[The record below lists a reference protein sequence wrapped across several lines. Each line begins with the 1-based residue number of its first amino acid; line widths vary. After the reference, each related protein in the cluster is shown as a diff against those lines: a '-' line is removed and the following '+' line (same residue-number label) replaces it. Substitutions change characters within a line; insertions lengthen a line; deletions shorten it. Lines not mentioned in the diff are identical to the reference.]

1 MDGLSVK
8 IRALRFWQAMVC
20 RLRSGIEEEIAFGHL
35 ILFVPV
41 SIGAGSIIWFCLPE
55 EPADAAQWGLALVTG
70 LFAMLARN
78 TALACR
84 LSFMV
89 LFLVSAGMVLAMIE
103 TRRVD
108 TIVLDSPVTTRIIG
122 EVINREI
129 DHKGRWRYRI
139 KVVSTQKPTLRRP
152 PTVVSL
158 LAISKH
164 TPFEVGAVLTGNA
177 RLSPPS
183 GPALVGLNDF
193 AFDAFYSGTGAVGYF
208 FGAPKPATA
217 NPELAGTGGL
227 GRALNKWIE
236 SLRES
241 IGMRIRAVL
250 PGDTG
255 AFATAIFT
263 DQRRAISPGTTEA
276 LRQAGLAHI
285 IAISGLNMAL
295 AAGIFFVGLR
305 SCLSLFMGLAH
316 RIAIKKIA
324 ALGALC
330 AISAYYLISGFAIS
344 AERAFVMMSIM
355 LVSVLF
361 ERRSISLRNVA
372 LSAMA
377 ILILSPSAIMGPS
390 FQMSFAA
397 TAALVTGYSLYQRK
411 SGESDAIKSAL
422 YNAYFNSIMKFATGI
437 FMTSLIGGLSTT
449 IFAVEH
455 FNRIAG
461 YGLPANLAA
470 APVISF
476 IVMPAALIAMLLM
489 PFGLDHPALMVMGF
503 GLDTVIAI
511 AKWTSAWGG
520 DVVTRRMPAWFLPL
534 SAGGFILLTM
544 LRSRLRYSGLIVML
558 AALAATYLP
567 WGAGRPD
574 ILISEDGKLVALVD
588 RGKAAVNKAKPPGFI
603 FDQWKRALV
612 LEEANSPEVLNKS
625 RSKEKYRWR
634 LSPRESQF
642 AEKQVSAAMAGLSAA
657 RFTCQDKAWC
667 VGKLANG
674 FAVFV
679 SENPAYV
686 GTACKFADL
695 VITPAKWKD
704 GRCANGPPII
714 SRDRLRRSGALEI
727 TVVPLV
733 AGGFETKMV
742 AAMDGRNRAW
752 TQHRAFDWKT
762 GTFIFQDPVEPDTAR
777 QDLVSDLADLQSDQ

>member
-1 MDGLSVK
+1 
-8 IRALRFWQAMVC
+8 MVC
-20 RLRSGIEEEIAFGHL
+20 RLRLNFEEEIAFGHL

-41 SIGAGSIIWFCLPE
+41 SIGAGSIVWFCLPQ
-55 EPADAAQWGLALVTG
+55 EPADVAQWGLALITG

-78 TALACR
+78 TVLACR
-84 LSFMV
+84 LSFMF

-103 TRRVD
+103 TRRLD
-108 TIVLDSPVTTRIIG
+108 TIVLDSPVTTRITG
-122 EVINREI
+122 EVVNREI

-139 KVVSTQKPTLRRP
+139 KVFSTQKPTLRRP
-152 PTVVSL
+152 PAVVSL

-164 TPFEVGAVLTGNA
+164 TPFEVSAVLTGNA

-193 AFDAFYSGTGAVGYF
+193 AFDAFYNGTGAVGYF
-208 FGAPKPATA
+208 FGAPKPAIA
-217 NPELAGTGGL
+217 NPGPAGADGL

-276 LRQAGLAHI
+276 LRKAGLAHI

-316 RIAIKKIA
+316 KVAIKKIA

-411 SGESDAIKSAL
+411 SADDNEIKSVF
-422 YNAYFNSIMKFATGI
+422 YSGYFDSMMKFAAGI

-476 IVMPAALIAMLLM
+476 IVMPAALLAMLLM
-489 PFGLDHPALMVMGF
+489 PFGLDYPALMAMGF
-503 GLDTVIAI
+503 GLDMVITI
-511 AKWTSAWGG
+511 ANWTSAWGG
-520 DVVTRRMPAWFLPL
+520 DMVTGRMPSWFLPL
-534 SAGGFILLTM
+534 AAGGFILLTM
-544 LRSRLRYSGLIVML
+544 LRSQLRYGGLVVML
-558 AALAATYLP
+558 AAVAAIFLP

-574 ILISEDGKLVALVD
+574 IVISEDGKLVALVD
-588 RGKAAVNKAKPPGFI
+588 HGKAAINKAKPPGFI

-612 LEEANSPEVLNKS
+612 LESTALPEVMNKT
-625 RSKEKYRWR
+625 RIKEKYRWR
-634 LSPRESQF
+634 LSPKELQF
-642 AEKQVSAAMAGLSAA
+642 AEKQIAAAMAGLPTM

-667 VGKLANG
+667 AGKLTNG

-686 GTACKFADL
+686 KVACKFADL

-727 TVVPLV
+727 AVVPIA
-733 AGGFETKMV
+733 AGGFETRVV
-742 AAMDGRNRAW
+742 AAMDSPQAGLDAASR
-752 TQHRAFDWKT
+752 
-762 GTFIFQDPVEPDTAR
+762 
-777 QDLVSDLADLQSDQ
+777 L